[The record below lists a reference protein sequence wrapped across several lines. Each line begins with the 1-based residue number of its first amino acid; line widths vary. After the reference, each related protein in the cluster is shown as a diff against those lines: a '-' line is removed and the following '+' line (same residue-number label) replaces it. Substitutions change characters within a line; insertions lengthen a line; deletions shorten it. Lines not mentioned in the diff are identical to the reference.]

1 MADYEAGLRPSGDDH
16 VPQMDVVALVVGAS
30 KAHPYPFA
38 EKGGPRHVQVATL
51 AEPLGCLG
59 VAPHVHSG
67 YTQGAGRIYEPAEVF
82 YDLARML
89 AGRLLTVSGLIAHG
103 IDAAHHTHHPL
114 IPRRKRTAQAW
125 VAPSHVHD
133 LLDRIPL

>member
-16 VPQMDVVALVVGAS
+16 VPQMNVVALVVCAS

-38 EKGGPRHVQVATL
+38 EKRRPRHVQVATL
-51 AEPLGCLG
+51 AQLLSGFG

-67 YTQGAGRIYEPAEVF
+67 YTQGAGRVYEPAEVF

-89 AGRLLTVSGLIAHG
+89 AGGLLAVSGLKAYG
-103 IDAAHHTHHPL
+103 INAAHHAHHPL
-114 IPRRKRTAQAW
+114 VSRRKRTAQAR
-125 VAPSHVHD
+125 VAPSHLHD
-133 LLDRIPL
+133 LLDWIPF